1 MGSGAGHHLGRVYL
15 AWVRLSALGQFA
27 YAAYSDD
34 GGATWQK
41 GSTGQGF
48 PTPGVQ
54 NVPLYPRPLVMPNG
68 DLAVMQWNAN
78 AVAPAPNYV
87 GETGPLVDTNPCQTA
102 LTNQTG
108 GYQLYIAA
116 GAGGVSGATPL
127 VFGAPSNAAFLA
139 NNTLRGMPSAEKET
153 LVPVD
158 TNNRRHI

>member
-48 PTPGVQ
+48 PTTGVQ

-68 DLAVMQWNAN
+68 DLAVVQGNAN
-78 AVAPAPNYV
+78 AVAPPPTHV
-87 GETGPLVDTNPCQTA
+87 GEPGPPGVTNPCQTA
-102 LTNQTG
+102 FTKQTG
-108 GYQLYIAA
+108 GRQ
-116 GAGGVSGATPL
+116 
-127 VFGAPSNAAFLA
+127 
-139 NNTLRGMPSAEKET
+139 
-153 LVPVD
+153 
-158 TNNRRHI
+158 